1 MSAIPVYDAMKSSA
15 THTHLQQQDEV
26 IHWVV
31 ACIEVVVQA
40 KPVGGVKV
48 HFLVDT
54 GMTKQMEEYLL

>member
-1 MSAIPVYDAMKSSA
+1 MKSSA

-31 ACIEVVVQA
+31 ARIEVVVQA

-48 HFLVDT
+48 HFLVDA
-54 GMTKQMEEYLL
+54 GMTEEMEEYLL